1 MFQVFHVKYGRN
13 LVILASKVGYL
24 LFLRIY
30 VAVVEAKVEACMH
43 VCLLLKIELQLKR
56 TKKRY
61 RLETY
66 EETL

>member
-1 MFQVFHVKYGRN
+1 MFQVFQVKYGTN

-43 VCLLLKIELQLKR
+43 VLFIIEH
-56 TKKRY
+56 
-61 RLETY
+61 
-66 EETL
+66 

>member
-1 MFQVFHVKYGRN
+1 MKYGSN
-13 LVILASKVGYL
+13 LVILASKVEYL
-24 LFLRIY
+24 LFSRIY